1 MKVFLWCHPT
11 CFCVFVCS
19 VCFMAYNLETVVYHG
34 LCYQTVIRSS
44 LGYGPESSAS
54 RAVCAD
60 TDFCF
65 S

>member
-54 RAVCAD
+54 
-60 TDFCF
+60 
-65 S
+65 